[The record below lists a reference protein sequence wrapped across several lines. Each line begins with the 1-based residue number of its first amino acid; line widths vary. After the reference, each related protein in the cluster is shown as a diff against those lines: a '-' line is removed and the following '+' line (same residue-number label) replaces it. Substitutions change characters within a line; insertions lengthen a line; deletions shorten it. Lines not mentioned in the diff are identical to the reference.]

1 MICDNI
7 EEVPSPSRY
16 PPGDNLTTVE
26 YGMYQETDQDGMA
39 DSGIATFVHR
49 PKVTQPATISEE
61 SDVESSEDNH
71 GFTLVSRPKP
81 PALATP
87 DEPRSSPELL
97 SPIADILAANE
108 TDFSS
113 NDDPMSSPEL
123 IPTPVVDILAATGTD
138 YSSDEEWIEI

>member
-16 PPGDNLTTVE
+16 PTGDNLTTVE
-26 YGMYQETDQDGMA
+26 YGMYEETNHDGMA

-49 PKVTQPATISEE
+49 PKVAQPATISEE
-61 SDVESSEDNH
+61 PDVDSSEDDQ
-71 GFTLVSRPKP
+71 GFTLVCRPKP

-87 DEPRSSPELL
+87 DEPEPSPELS
-97 SPIADILAANE
+97 SPVADILAANG
-108 TDFSS
+108 TNFSS
-113 NDDPMSSPEL
+113 SDDPMSSPEL
-123 IPTPVVDILAATGTD
+123 IPTPGLNILAATGTD